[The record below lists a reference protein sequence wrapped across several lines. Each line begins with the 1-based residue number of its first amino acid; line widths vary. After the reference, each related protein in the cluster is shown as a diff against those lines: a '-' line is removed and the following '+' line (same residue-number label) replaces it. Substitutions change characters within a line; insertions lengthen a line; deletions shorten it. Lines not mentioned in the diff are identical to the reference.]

1 MTINQPHGSQQQLP
15 MNDTDQGI
23 NFDTPLFPGNAL
35 QSDKLSRTGFAESA
49 AAALQKV
56 PSSSGLVISIEGA
69 WGSGK
74 TSTLAMVEAI
84 LNQPDP
90 AHQPLIVHFNP
101 WLVGEKDAL
110 LRHFLSRIAGAIN
123 LGDHSRD
130 GKKVAKEIKAYSKAF
145 DLVKLI
151 PGAEPWTSLI
161 KSVFD
166 AAGDATGAVAEYKT
180 PDIEAYK
187 QKVEEALRK
196 FPRPIVVFID
206 DIDRLFPSEVFEM
219 VRIIKA
225 VGELP
230 HVGYVLAWDPA
241 YVSSALE
248 KLGVPYADSYL
259 DKVVQVRMPLPTL
272 SLSARR
278 KLINEAL
285 DALPQDARIPRF
297 KDHDQRLSGLYYSG
311 LRELLDQPRD
321 MARVFNAVRM
331 IEPPLRGEIVFAD
344 ILGFAA
350 LSVKAPSVFELLR
363 RDPRLFVGRL
373 VDDQS
378 PLEKSA
384 DVIKDGTPTRKHAYD
399 ASSSPRSVQ
408 RVVHY
413 LFPSVAEAE
422 DAYALGKASYVNG
435 TIAHPARLA
444 IALQLSVTSGDVSL
458 EAAKRYLQ
466 QPGHRQ
472 KIVGALTTENC
483 YAFVEMLGDIAK
495 SLGGEGI
502 TDLDDLCLAVA
513 GLPEQPLFVERTRAG
528 KESISLDAEDNALR
542 AVFMLIQSLDAGR
555 MEALAKQIAENSM
568 TLSCAAEI
576 VAQSYVPQRERYSQ
590 QLTAPSNSREDTLQ
604 AFAGNVLKAA
614 KEDRLFL
621 MSNPGFILWTLARCV
636 PAACPAVFAA
646 AKAVQP
652 SLDSFALEFLGGTWD
667 SNKGQSYR
675 LPRDE
680 SLHSAYC
687 LIDDF
692 KAHAA
697 SRLEDTSLG
706 YPAKA
711 AWRSVVE
718 GKSLYGVDGSETRR

>member
-1 MTINQPHGSQQQLP
+1 
-15 MNDTDQGI
+15 MNDTDAGI
-23 NFDTPLFPGNAL
+23 NFDIPLQAANAL
-35 QSDKLSRTGFAESA
+35 QGDKLDRTGYAESA
-49 AAALQKV
+49 AAALRKV
-56 PSSSGLVISIEGA
+56 SSSAGLVVSIEGA

-74 TSTLAMVEAI
+74 TSALAMIEAI
-84 LNQPDP
+84 LNQPGA

-123 LGDHSRD
+123 LSDHSRD

-161 KSVFD
+161 KSVFN
-166 AAGDATGAVAEYKT
+166 AVGDATGSIAEYKT

-187 QKVEEALRK
+187 QKVEEALRQ
-196 FPRPIVVFID
+196 FQRPIIVFID
-206 DIDRLFPSEVFEM
+206 DIDRLFPNEVFEM

-230 HVGYVLAWDPA
+230 HVGYVLAWDSA

-248 KLGVPYADSYL
+248 KLGVPYAGSYL
-259 DKVVQVRMPLPTL
+259 DKVVQIRMPLPSL

-278 KLINEAL
+278 KLINDALDELAPEAL
-285 DALPQDARIPRF
+285 VPRF
-297 KDHDQRLSGLYYSG
+297 KAHDQRLSGLYYSG

-344 ILGFAA
+344 ILGLAA
-350 LSVKAPSVFELLR
+350 LSVKAPAVFELLR
-363 RDPRLFVGRL
+363 RNPRLFVGRV
-373 VDDQS
+373 VDDHGL
-378 PLEKSA
+378 LEKSE
-384 DVIKDGTPTRKHAYD
+384 DVIKDGTPERGLAYD
-399 ASSSPRSVQ
+399 ASSSPSSVQ

-422 DAYALGKASYVNG
+422 DSYALGHASYVDG

-444 IALQLSVTSGDVSL
+444 VALQLSVTSGDVSL

-466 QPGHRQ
+466 QPEQRLAV
-472 KIVGALTTENC
+472 IESLTTENC
-483 YAFVEMLGDIAK
+483 YAFLELLGDVAQ

-502 TDLDDLCLAVA
+502 VDLDDLCMSIA
-513 GLPEQPLFVERTRAG
+513 GLPEQALFVDRAKAG
-528 KESISLDAEDNALR
+528 KESIGLNAEDNALR
-542 AVFMLIQSLDAGR
+542 AVVMLLKSVDSDR
-555 MEALAKQIAENSM
+555 MDPLAEKIATDSR

-576 VAQSYVPQRERYSQ
+576 VTQSYVPQRRRYSE
-590 QLTAPSNSREDTLQ
+590 QLTAPTRARDAVLQ
-604 AFAGNVLKAA
+604 AFAANVLKAA
-614 KEDRLFL
+614 QEDRLFQ
-621 MSNPGFILWTLARCV
+621 MNNPGFILWTLARSV
-636 PAACPAVFAA
+636 PTDCPAIYAA
-646 AKAVQP
+646 VKAVQP
-652 SLDSFALEFLGGTWD
+652 SLDNFALEFLRNSWD
-667 SNKGQSYR
+667 STNGQTYS

-680 SLHSAYC
+680 SLHSVYC
-687 LIDDF
+687 PLDDF

-697 SRLEDTSLG
+697 SRLEDESLRN
-706 YPAKA
+706 PAKA

-718 GKSLYGVDGSETRR
+718 GRNLYGVDGSEARR

>member
-1 MTINQPHGSQQQLP
+1 L
-15 MNDTDQGI
+15 MNDTDAGI
-23 NFDTPLFPGNAL
+23 NFDIPLQAANAL
-35 QSDKLSRTGFAESA
+35 QGDKLDRTGYAESA
-49 AAALQKV
+49 AAALRKV
-56 PSSSGLVISIEGA
+56 SSSAGLVVSIEGA

-74 TSTLAMVEAI
+74 TSALAMIEAI
-84 LNQPDP
+84 LNQPGS

-123 LGDHSRD
+123 LSDHSRD

-166 AAGDATGAVAEYKT
+166 AVGDATGSIAEYKT

-187 QKVEEALRK
+187 QKVEEALRQ
-196 FPRPIVVFID
+196 FQRPIIVFID
-206 DIDRLFPSEVFEM
+206 DIDRLFPNEVFEM

-230 HVGYVLAWDPA
+230 HVGYVLAWDSA

-248 KLGVPYADSYL
+248 KLGVPYASSYL
-259 DKVVQVRMPLPTL
+259 DKVVQIRMPLPSL

-278 KLINEAL
+278 KLINDALDELPPEAL
-285 DALPQDARIPRF
+285 VPRF
-297 KDHDQRLSGLYYSG
+297 KEHDQRLSGLYYSG

-344 ILGFAA
+344 ILGLAA
-350 LSVKAPSVFELLR
+350 LSVKAPAVFELLR
-363 RDPRLFVGRL
+363 RNPRLFVGRL
-373 VDDQS
+373 VDDHGL
-378 PLEKSA
+378 LEKSE
-384 DVIKDGTPTRKHAYD
+384 DVIKDRTPERKLAYD
-399 ASSSPRSVQ
+399 ASSSPSGVQ

-422 DAYALGKASYVNG
+422 DSYALGRASYVDG

-444 IALQLSVTSGDVSL
+444 VALQLSVTSGDVSL

-466 QPGHRQ
+466 QPEQRLAVIGS
-472 KIVGALTTENC
+472 LTTENC
-483 YAFVEMLGDIAK
+483 YAFLELLGDVAQ

-502 TDLDDLCLAVA
+502 VDLDDLCMAIA
-513 GLPEQPLFVERTRAG
+513 GLPEQALFVDRTKAG
-528 KESISLDAEDNALR
+528 KESIGLNAEDNALR
-542 AVFMLIQSLDAGR
+542 AVVMLLKSVDPDR
-555 MEALAKQIAENSM
+555 TEALAERIATDSR

-576 VAQSYVPQRERYSQ
+576 VTQSYVPQRQRYSE
-590 QLTAPSNSREDTLQ
+590 QLTAPAGARDGVLQ
-604 AFAGNVLKAA
+604 AFAANVLKAA
-614 KEDRLFL
+614 KEDRLFQ
-621 MSNPGFILWTLARCV
+621 MNNPGFILWTLARSV
-636 PAACPAVFAA
+636 PTDCPAVYAA
-646 AKAVQP
+646 VKAVQP
-652 SLDSFALEFLGGTWD
+652 SLDNFALEFLRNSWD
-667 SNKGQSYR
+667 STNGQTYS

-680 SLHSAYC
+680 SLHSVYC
-687 LIDDF
+687 PIDDF

-697 SRLEDTSLG
+697 SRLEDESLRNPG
-706 YPAKA
+706 KA

-718 GKSLYGVDGSETRR
+718 GKNLYGVDGSEARR

>member
-1 MTINQPHGSQQQLP
+1 MTIYASGLRDESL
-15 MNDTDQGI
+15 MNDTDAGI
-23 NFDTPLFPGNAL
+23 NFDIPLQAANAL
-35 QSDKLSRTGFAESA
+35 QGDKLDRTGYAESA
-49 AAALQKV
+49 AAALRKV
-56 PSSSGLVISIEGA
+56 SSSAGLVVSIEGA

-74 TSTLAMVEAI
+74 TSALAMIEAI
-84 LNQPDP
+84 LNQPGA

-101 WLVGEKDAL
+101 WLVGEKDVL

-123 LGDHSRD
+123 LSDHSRD

-161 KSVFD
+161 KSVFN
-166 AAGDATGAVAEYKT
+166 AVGDATGSIAEYKT

-187 QKVEEALRK
+187 QKVEEALRQ
-196 FPRPIVVFID
+196 FQRPIIVFID
-206 DIDRLFPSEVFEM
+206 DIDRLFPNEVFEM

-230 HVGYVLAWDPA
+230 HVGYVLAWDSA

-248 KLGVPYADSYL
+248 KLGVPYAGSYL
-259 DKVVQVRMPLPTL
+259 DKVVQIRMPLPSL

-278 KLINEAL
+278 KLINDALDELAPEAL
-285 DALPQDARIPRF
+285 VPRF
-297 KDHDQRLSGLYYSG
+297 KAHDQRLSGLYYSG

-344 ILGFAA
+344 ILGLAA
-350 LSVKAPSVFELLR
+350 LSVKAPAVFELLR
-363 RDPRLFVGRL
+363 RNPRLFVGRV
-373 VDDQS
+373 VDDHGL
-378 PLEKSA
+378 LEKSE
-384 DVIKDGTPTRKHAYD
+384 DVIKDGTPERGLAYD
-399 ASSSPRSVQ
+399 ASSSPSSVQ

-422 DAYALGKASYVNG
+422 DSYALGHASYVDG

-444 IALQLSVTSGDVSL
+444 VALQLSVTSGDVSL

-466 QPGHRQ
+466 QPEQRLAV
-472 KIVGALTTENC
+472 IESLTTENC
-483 YAFVEMLGDIAK
+483 YAFLELLGDVAQ

-502 TDLDDLCLAVA
+502 VDLDDLCMSIA
-513 GLPEQPLFVERTRAG
+513 GLPEQALFVDRAKAG
-528 KESISLDAEDNALR
+528 KESIGLNAEDNALR
-542 AVFMLIQSLDAGR
+542 AVVMLLKSVDSDR
-555 MEALAKQIAENSM
+555 MDPLAEKIATDSR

-576 VAQSYVPQRERYSQ
+576 VTQSYVPQRRRYSE
-590 QLTAPSNSREDTLQ
+590 QLTAPTRARDAVLQ
-604 AFAGNVLKAA
+604 AFAANVLKAA
-614 KEDRLFL
+614 QEDRLFQ
-621 MSNPGFILWTLARCV
+621 MNNPGFILWTLARSV
-636 PAACPAVFAA
+636 PTDCPAIYAA
-646 AKAVQP
+646 VKAVQP
-652 SLDSFALEFLGGTWD
+652 SLDNFALEFLRNSWD
-667 SNKGQSYR
+667 STNGQTYS

-680 SLHSAYC
+680 SLHSVYC
-687 LIDDF
+687 PLDDF

-697 SRLEDTSLG
+697 SRLEDESLRN
-706 YPAKA
+706 PAKA

-718 GKSLYGVDGSETRR
+718 GRNLYGVDGSEARR

>member
-1 MTINQPHGSQQQLP
+1 
-15 MNDTDQGI
+15 MNDTDAGI
-23 NFDTPLFPGNAL
+23 NFDIPLQAANAL
-35 QSDKLSRTGFAESA
+35 QGDKLDRTGYAESA
-49 AAALQKV
+49 AAALRKV
-56 PSSSGLVISIEGA
+56 SSSAGLVVSIEGA

-74 TSTLAMVEAI
+74 TSALAMIEAI
-84 LNQPDP
+84 LNQPGA

-101 WLVGEKDAL
+101 WLVGEKDVL

-123 LGDHSRD
+123 LSDHSRD

-161 KSVFD
+161 KSVFN
-166 AAGDATGAVAEYKT
+166 AVGDATGSIAEYKT

-187 QKVEEALRK
+187 QKVEEALRQ
-196 FPRPIVVFID
+196 FQRPIIVFID
-206 DIDRLFPSEVFEM
+206 DIDRLFPNEVFEM

-230 HVGYVLAWDPA
+230 HVGYVLAWDSA

-248 KLGVPYADSYL
+248 KLGVPYAGSYL
-259 DKVVQVRMPLPTL
+259 DKVVQIRMPLPSL

-278 KLINEAL
+278 KLINDALDELAPEAL
-285 DALPQDARIPRF
+285 VPRF
-297 KDHDQRLSGLYYSG
+297 KAHDQRLSGLYYSG

-344 ILGFAA
+344 ILGLAA
-350 LSVKAPSVFELLR
+350 LSVKAPAVFELLR
-363 RDPRLFVGRL
+363 RNPRLFVGRV
-373 VDDQS
+373 VDDHGL
-378 PLEKSA
+378 LEKSE
-384 DVIKDGTPTRKHAYD
+384 DVIKDGTPERGLAYD
-399 ASSSPRSVQ
+399 ASSSPSSVQ

-422 DAYALGKASYVNG
+422 DSYALGHASYVDG

-444 IALQLSVTSGDVSL
+444 VALQLSVTSGDVSL

-466 QPGHRQ
+466 QPEQRLAV
-472 KIVGALTTENC
+472 IESLTTENC
-483 YAFVEMLGDIAK
+483 YAFLELLGDVAQ

-502 TDLDDLCLAVA
+502 VDLDDLCMSIA
-513 GLPEQPLFVERTRAG
+513 GLPEQALFVDRAKAG
-528 KESISLDAEDNALR
+528 KESIGLNAEDNALR
-542 AVFMLIQSLDAGR
+542 AVVMLLKSVDSDR
-555 MEALAKQIAENSM
+555 MDPLAEKIATDSR

-576 VAQSYVPQRERYSQ
+576 VTQSYVPQRRRYSE
-590 QLTAPSNSREDTLQ
+590 QLTAPTRARDAVLQ
-604 AFAGNVLKAA
+604 AFAANVLKAA
-614 KEDRLFL
+614 QEDRLFQ
-621 MSNPGFILWTLARCV
+621 MNNPGFILWTLARSV
-636 PAACPAVFAA
+636 PTDCPAIYAA
-646 AKAVQP
+646 VKAVQP
-652 SLDSFALEFLGGTWD
+652 SLDNFALEFLRNSWD
-667 SNKGQSYR
+667 STNGQTYS

-680 SLHSAYC
+680 SLHSVYC
-687 LIDDF
+687 PLDDF

-697 SRLEDTSLG
+697 SRLEDESLRN
-706 YPAKA
+706 PAKA

-718 GKSLYGVDGSETRR
+718 GRNLYGVDGSEARR

>member
-1 MTINQPHGSQQQLP
+1 MTIYASGLRDESL
-15 MNDTDQGI
+15 MNDTDAGI
-23 NFDTPLFPGNAL
+23 NFDIPLQAANAL
-35 QSDKLSRTGFAESA
+35 QGDKLDRTGYAESA
-49 AAALQKV
+49 AAALRKV
-56 PSSSGLVISIEGA
+56 SSSAGLVVSIEGA

-74 TSTLAMVEAI
+74 TSALAMIEAI
-84 LNQPDP
+84 LNQPGA

-101 WLVGEKDAL
+101 WLVGEKDVL

-123 LGDHSRD
+123 LSDHSRD

-161 KSVFD
+161 KSVFN
-166 AAGDATGAVAEYKT
+166 AVGDATGSIAEYKT

-187 QKVEEALRK
+187 QKVEEALRQ
-196 FPRPIVVFID
+196 FQRPIIVFID
-206 DIDRLFPSEVFEM
+206 DIDRLFPNEVFEM

-230 HVGYVLAWDPA
+230 HVGYVLAWDSA

-248 KLGVPYADSYL
+248 KLGVPYAGSYL
-259 DKVVQVRMPLPTL
+259 DKVVQIRMPLPSL

-278 KLINEAL
+278 KLINDALDELAPEAL
-285 DALPQDARIPRF
+285 VPRF
-297 KDHDQRLSGLYYSG
+297 KAHDQRLSGLYYSG

-344 ILGFAA
+344 ILGLAA
-350 LSVKAPSVFELLR
+350 LSVKAPAVFELLR
-363 RDPRLFVGRL
+363 RHPRLFVGRV
-373 VDDQS
+373 VDDHGL
-378 PLEKSA
+378 LEKSE
-384 DVIKDGTPTRKHAYD
+384 DVIKDGTPERGLAYD
-399 ASSSPRSVQ
+399 ASSSPSSVQ

-422 DAYALGKASYVNG
+422 DSYALGHASYVDG

-444 IALQLSVTSGDVSL
+444 VALQLSVTSGDVSL

-466 QPGHRQ
+466 QPEQRLAV
-472 KIVGALTTENC
+472 IESLTTENC
-483 YAFVEMLGDIAK
+483 YAFLELLGDVAQ

-502 TDLDDLCLAVA
+502 VDLDDLCMSIA
-513 GLPEQPLFVERTRAG
+513 GLPEQALFVDRAKAG
-528 KESISLDAEDNALR
+528 KESIGLNAEDNALR
-542 AVFMLIQSLDAGR
+542 AVVMLLKSVDSDR
-555 MEALAKQIAENSM
+555 MDPLAEKIATDSR

-576 VAQSYVPQRERYSQ
+576 VTQSYVPQRRRYSE
-590 QLTAPSNSREDTLQ
+590 QLTAPTRARDAVLQ
-604 AFAGNVLKAA
+604 AFAANVLKAA
-614 KEDRLFL
+614 QEDRLFQ
-621 MSNPGFILWTLARCV
+621 MNNPGFILWTLARSV
-636 PAACPAVFAA
+636 PTDCPAIYAA
-646 AKAVQP
+646 VKAVQP
-652 SLDSFALEFLGGTWD
+652 SLDNFALEFLRNSWD
-667 SNKGQSYR
+667 STNGQTYS

-680 SLHSAYC
+680 SLHSVYC
-687 LIDDF
+687 PLDDF

-697 SRLEDTSLG
+697 SRLEDESLRN
-706 YPAKA
+706 PAKA

-718 GKSLYGVDGSETRR
+718 GRNLYGVDGSEARR

>member
-1 MTINQPHGSQQQLP
+1 MTIYASGLRDESL
-15 MNDTDQGI
+15 MNDTDAGI
-23 NFDTPLFPGNAL
+23 NFDIPLQAANAL
-35 QSDKLSRTGFAESA
+35 QGDKLDRTGYAESA
-49 AAALQKV
+49 AAALRKV
-56 PSSSGLVISIEGA
+56 SSSAGLVVSIEGA

-74 TSTLAMVEAI
+74 TSALAMIEAI
-84 LNQPDP
+84 LNQPGA

-101 WLVGEKDAL
+101 WLVGEKDVL

-123 LGDHSRD
+123 LSDHSRD

-161 KSVFD
+161 KYVFN
-166 AAGDATGAVAEYKT
+166 AVGDATGSIAEYKT

-187 QKVEEALRK
+187 QKVEEALRQ
-196 FPRPIVVFID
+196 FQRPIIVFID
-206 DIDRLFPSEVFEM
+206 DIDRLFPNEVFEM

-230 HVGYVLAWDPA
+230 HVGYVLAWDSA

-248 KLGVPYADSYL
+248 KLGVPYAGSYL
-259 DKVVQVRMPLPTL
+259 DKVVQIRMPLPSL

-278 KLINEAL
+278 KLINDALDELAPEAL
-285 DALPQDARIPRF
+285 VPRF
-297 KDHDQRLSGLYYSG
+297 KAHDQRLSGLYYSG

-344 ILGFAA
+344 ILGLAA
-350 LSVKAPSVFELLR
+350 LSVKAPAVFELLR
-363 RDPRLFVGRL
+363 RNPRLFVGRV
-373 VDDQS
+373 VDDHGL
-378 PLEKSA
+378 LEKSE
-384 DVIKDGTPTRKHAYD
+384 DVIKDGTPERGLAYD
-399 ASSSPRSVQ
+399 ASSSPSSVQ

-422 DAYALGKASYVNG
+422 DSYALGHASYVDG

-444 IALQLSVTSGDVSL
+444 VALQLSVTSGDVSL

-466 QPGHRQ
+466 QPEQRLAV
-472 KIVGALTTENC
+472 IESLTTENC
-483 YAFVEMLGDIAK
+483 YAFLELLGDVAQ

-502 TDLDDLCLAVA
+502 VDLDDLCMSIA
-513 GLPEQPLFVERTRAG
+513 GLPEQALFVDRAKAG
-528 KESISLDAEDNALR
+528 KESIGLNAEDNALR
-542 AVFMLIQSLDAGR
+542 AVVMLLKSVDSDR
-555 MEALAKQIAENSM
+555 MDPLAEKIATDSR

-576 VAQSYVPQRERYSQ
+576 VTQSYVPQRRRYSE
-590 QLTAPSNSREDTLQ
+590 QLTAPTRARDAVLQ
-604 AFAGNVLKAA
+604 AFAANVLKAA
-614 KEDRLFL
+614 QEDRLFQ
-621 MSNPGFILWTLARCV
+621 MNNPGFILWTLARSV
-636 PAACPAVFAA
+636 PTDCPAIYAA
-646 AKAVQP
+646 VKAVQP
-652 SLDSFALEFLGGTWD
+652 SLDNFALEFLRNSWD
-667 SNKGQSYR
+667 STNGQTYS

-680 SLHSAYC
+680 SLHSVYC
-687 LIDDF
+687 PLDDF

-697 SRLEDTSLG
+697 SRLEDESLRN
-706 YPAKA
+706 PAKA

-718 GKSLYGVDGSETRR
+718 GRNLYGVDGSEARR

>member
-1 MTINQPHGSQQQLP
+1 MTIYASGLRDESL
-15 MNDTDQGI
+15 MNDTDAGI
-23 NFDTPLFPGNAL
+23 NFDIPLQAANAL
-35 QSDKLSRTGFAESA
+35 QGDKLDRTGYAESA
-49 AAALQKV
+49 AAALRKV
-56 PSSSGLVISIEGA
+56 SSSAGLVVSIEGA

-74 TSTLAMVEAI
+74 TSALAMIEAI
-84 LNQPDP
+84 LNQPGA

-101 WLVGEKDAL
+101 WLVGEKDVL

-123 LGDHSRD
+123 LSDHSRD

-161 KSVFD
+161 KSVFN
-166 AAGDATGAVAEYKT
+166 AVGDATGSIAEYKT

-187 QKVEEALRK
+187 QKVEEALRQ
-196 FPRPIVVFID
+196 FQRPIIVFID
-206 DIDRLFPSEVFEM
+206 DIDRLFPNEVFVM

-230 HVGYVLAWDPA
+230 HVGYVLAWDSA

-248 KLGVPYADSYL
+248 KLGVPYAGSYL
-259 DKVVQVRMPLPTL
+259 DKVVQIRMPLPSL

-278 KLINEAL
+278 KLINDALDELAPEAL
-285 DALPQDARIPRF
+285 VPRF
-297 KDHDQRLSGLYYSG
+297 KAHDQRLSGLYYSG

-344 ILGFAA
+344 ILGLAA
-350 LSVKAPSVFELLR
+350 LSVKAPAVFELLR
-363 RDPRLFVGRL
+363 RNPRLFVGRV
-373 VDDQS
+373 VDDHGL
-378 PLEKSA
+378 LEKSE
-384 DVIKDGTPTRKHAYD
+384 DVIKDGTPERGLAYD
-399 ASSSPRSVQ
+399 ASSSPSSVQ

-422 DAYALGKASYVNG
+422 DSYALGHASYVDG

-444 IALQLSVTSGDVSL
+444 VALQLSVTSGDVSL

-466 QPGHRQ
+466 QPEQRLAV
-472 KIVGALTTENC
+472 IESLTTENC
-483 YAFVEMLGDIAK
+483 YAFLELLGDVAQ

-502 TDLDDLCLAVA
+502 VDLDDLCMSIA
-513 GLPEQPLFVERTRAG
+513 GLPEQALFVDRAKAG
-528 KESISLDAEDNALR
+528 KESIGLNAEDNALR
-542 AVFMLIQSLDAGR
+542 AVVMLLKSVDSDR
-555 MEALAKQIAENSM
+555 MDPLAEKIATDSR

-576 VAQSYVPQRERYSQ
+576 VTQSYVPQRRRYSE
-590 QLTAPSNSREDTLQ
+590 QLTAPTRARDAVLQ
-604 AFAGNVLKAA
+604 AFAANVLKAA
-614 KEDRLFL
+614 QEDRLFQ
-621 MSNPGFILWTLARCV
+621 MNNPGFILWTLARSV
-636 PAACPAVFAA
+636 PTDCPAIYAA
-646 AKAVQP
+646 VKAVQP
-652 SLDSFALEFLGGTWD
+652 SLDNFALEFLRNSWD
-667 SNKGQSYR
+667 STNGQTYS

-680 SLHSAYC
+680 SLHSVYC
-687 LIDDF
+687 PLDDF

-697 SRLEDTSLG
+697 SRLEDESLRN
-706 YPAKA
+706 PAKA

-718 GKSLYGVDGSETRR
+718 GRNLYGVDGSEARR

>member
-1 MTINQPHGSQQQLP
+1 MTIYASGLRDESL
-15 MNDTDQGI
+15 MNDTDAGI
-23 NFDTPLFPGNAL
+23 NFDIPLQAANAL
-35 QSDKLSRTGFAESA
+35 QGDKLDRTGYAESA
-49 AAALQKV
+49 AAALRKV
-56 PSSSGLVISIEGA
+56 SSSAGLVVSIEGA

-74 TSTLAMVEAI
+74 TSALAMIEAI
-84 LNQPDP
+84 LNQPGA

-101 WLVGEKDAL
+101 WLVGEKDVL

-123 LGDHSRD
+123 LSDHSRD

-161 KSVFD
+161 KSVFN
-166 AAGDATGAVAEYKT
+166 AVGDATGSIAEYKT

-187 QKVEEALRK
+187 QKVEEALRQ
-196 FPRPIVVFID
+196 FQRPIIVFID
-206 DIDRLFPSEVFEM
+206 DIDRLFPNKVFEM

-230 HVGYVLAWDPA
+230 HVGYVLAWDSA

-248 KLGVPYADSYL
+248 KLGVPYAGSYL
-259 DKVVQVRMPLPTL
+259 DKVVQIRMPLPSL

-278 KLINEAL
+278 KLINDALDELAPEAL
-285 DALPQDARIPRF
+285 VPRF
-297 KDHDQRLSGLYYSG
+297 KAHDQRLSGLYYSG

-344 ILGFAA
+344 ILGLAA
-350 LSVKAPSVFELLR
+350 LSVKAPAVFELLR
-363 RDPRLFVGRL
+363 RNPRLFVGRV
-373 VDDQS
+373 VDDHGL
-378 PLEKSA
+378 LEKSE
-384 DVIKDGTPTRKHAYD
+384 DVIKDGTPERGLAYD
-399 ASSSPRSVQ
+399 ASSSPSSVQ

-422 DAYALGKASYVNG
+422 DSYALGHASYVDG

-444 IALQLSVTSGDVSL
+444 VALQLSVTSGDVSL

-466 QPGHRQ
+466 QPEQRLAV
-472 KIVGALTTENC
+472 IESLTTENC
-483 YAFVEMLGDIAK
+483 YAFLELLGDVAQ

-502 TDLDDLCLAVA
+502 VDLDDLCMSIA
-513 GLPEQPLFVERTRAG
+513 GLPEQALFVDRAKAG
-528 KESISLDAEDNALR
+528 KESIGLNAEDNALR
-542 AVFMLIQSLDAGR
+542 AVVMLLKSVDSDR
-555 MEALAKQIAENSM
+555 MDPLAEKIATDSR

-576 VAQSYVPQRERYSQ
+576 VTQSYVPQRRRYSE
-590 QLTAPSNSREDTLQ
+590 QLTAPTRARDAVLQ
-604 AFAGNVLKAA
+604 AFAANVLKAA
-614 KEDRLFL
+614 QEDRLFQ
-621 MSNPGFILWTLARCV
+621 MNNPGFILWTLARSV
-636 PAACPAVFAA
+636 PTDCPAIYAA
-646 AKAVQP
+646 VKAVQP
-652 SLDSFALEFLGGTWD
+652 SLDNFALEFLRNSWD
-667 SNKGQSYR
+667 STNGQTYS

-680 SLHSAYC
+680 SLHSVYC
-687 LIDDF
+687 PLDDF

-697 SRLEDTSLG
+697 SRLEDESLRN
-706 YPAKA
+706 PAKA

-718 GKSLYGVDGSETRR
+718 GRNLYGVDGSEARR

>member
-1 MTINQPHGSQQQLP
+1 MTIYASRLRDESL
-15 MNDTDQGI
+15 MNDTDAGI
-23 NFDTPLFPGNAL
+23 NFDIPLQAANAL
-35 QSDKLSRTGFAESA
+35 QGDKLDRTGYAESA
-49 AAALQKV
+49 AAALRKV
-56 PSSSGLVISIEGA
+56 SSSAGLVVSIEGA

-74 TSTLAMVEAI
+74 TSALAMIEAI
-84 LNQPDP
+84 LNQPGA

-101 WLVGEKDAL
+101 WLVGEKDVL

-123 LGDHSRD
+123 LSDHSRD

-161 KSVFD
+161 KSVFN
-166 AAGDATGAVAEYKT
+166 AVGDATGSIAEYKT

-187 QKVEEALRK
+187 QKVEEALRQ
-196 FPRPIVVFID
+196 FQRPIIVFID
-206 DIDRLFPSEVFEM
+206 DIDRLFPNEVFEM

-230 HVGYVLAWDPA
+230 HVGYVLAWDSA

-248 KLGVPYADSYL
+248 KLGVPYAGSYL
-259 DKVVQVRMPLPTL
+259 DKVVQIRMPLPSL

-278 KLINEAL
+278 KLINDALDELAPEAL
-285 DALPQDARIPRF
+285 VPRF
-297 KDHDQRLSGLYYSG
+297 KAHDQRLSGLYYSG

-344 ILGFAA
+344 ILGLAA
-350 LSVKAPSVFELLR
+350 LSVKAPAVFELLR
-363 RDPRLFVGRL
+363 RNPRLFVGRV
-373 VDDQS
+373 VDDHGL
-378 PLEKSA
+378 LEKSE
-384 DVIKDGTPTRKHAYD
+384 DVIKDGTPERGLAYD
-399 ASSSPRSVQ
+399 ASSSPSSVQ

-422 DAYALGKASYVNG
+422 DSYALGHASYVDG

-444 IALQLSVTSGDVSL
+444 VALQLSVTSGDVSL

-466 QPGHRQ
+466 QPEQRLAV
-472 KIVGALTTENC
+472 IESLTTENC
-483 YAFVEMLGDIAK
+483 YAFLELLGDVAQ

-502 TDLDDLCLAVA
+502 VDLDDLCMSIA
-513 GLPEQPLFVERTRAG
+513 GLPEQALFVDRAKAG
-528 KESISLDAEDNALR
+528 KESIGLNAEDNALR
-542 AVFMLIQSLDAGR
+542 AVVMLLKSVDSDR
-555 MEALAKQIAENSM
+555 MDPLAEKIATDSR

-576 VAQSYVPQRERYSQ
+576 VTQSYVPQRRRYSE
-590 QLTAPSNSREDTLQ
+590 QLTAPTRARDAVLQ
-604 AFAGNVLKAA
+604 AFAANVLKAA
-614 KEDRLFL
+614 QEDRLFQ
-621 MSNPGFILWTLARCV
+621 MNNPGFILWTLARSV
-636 PAACPAVFAA
+636 PTDCPAIYAA
-646 AKAVQP
+646 VKAVQP
-652 SLDSFALEFLGGTWD
+652 SLDNFALEFLRNSWD
-667 SNKGQSYR
+667 STNGQTYS

-680 SLHSAYC
+680 SLHSVYC
-687 LIDDF
+687 PVDDF

-697 SRLEDTSLG
+697 SRLEDASLRN
-706 YPAKA
+706 PAKA

-718 GKSLYGVDGSETRR
+718 GKNLYGVDGSEARR

>member
-1 MTINQPHGSQQQLP
+1 MTIYASGLRDESL
-15 MNDTDQGI
+15 MNDTDAGI
-23 NFDTPLFPGNAL
+23 NFDIPLQAANAL
-35 QSDKLSRTGFAESA
+35 QGDKLDRTGYAESA
-49 AAALQKV
+49 AAALRKV
-56 PSSSGLVISIEGA
+56 SSSAGLVVSIEGA

-74 TSTLAMVEAI
+74 TSALAMIEAI
-84 LNQPDP
+84 LNQPGA

-101 WLVGEKDAL
+101 WLVGEKDVL

-123 LGDHSRD
+123 LSDHSRD

-161 KSVFD
+161 KSVFN
-166 AAGDATGAVAEYKT
+166 AVGDATGSIAEYKT

-187 QKVEEALRK
+187 QKVEEALRQ
-196 FPRPIVVFID
+196 FQRPIIVFID
-206 DIDRLFPSEVFEM
+206 DIDRLFPNEVFEM

-230 HVGYVLAWDPA
+230 HVGYVLAWDSA

-248 KLGVPYADSYL
+248 KLGVPYAGSYL
-259 DKVVQVRMPLPTL
+259 DKVVQIRMPLPSL

-278 KLINEAL
+278 KLINDALDELAPEAL
-285 DALPQDARIPRF
+285 VPRF
-297 KDHDQRLSGLYYSG
+297 KAHDQRLSGLYYSG

-344 ILGFAA
+344 ILGLAA
-350 LSVKAPSVFELLR
+350 LSVKAPAVFELLR
-363 RDPRLFVGRL
+363 RNPRLFVGRV
-373 VDDQS
+373 VDDHGL
-378 PLEKSA
+378 LEKSE
-384 DVIKDGTPTRKHAYD
+384 DVIKDGTPERGLAYD
-399 ASSSPRSVQ
+399 ASSSPSSVQ

-422 DAYALGKASYVNG
+422 DSYALGHASYVDG

-444 IALQLSVTSGDVSL
+444 VALQLSVTSGDVSL

-466 QPGHRQ
+466 QPEQRLAV
-472 KIVGALTTENC
+472 IESLTTENC
-483 YAFVEMLGDIAK
+483 YAFLELLGDVAQ

-502 TDLDDLCLAVA
+502 VDLDDLCMSIA
-513 GLPEQPLFVERTRAG
+513 GLPEQALFVDRAKAG
-528 KESISLDAEDNALR
+528 KESIGLNAEDNALR
-542 AVFMLIQSLDAGR
+542 AVVMLLKSVDSDR
-555 MEALAKQIAENSM
+555 MDPLAEKIATDSR

-576 VAQSYVPQRERYSQ
+576 VTQSYVPQRRRYSE
-590 QLTAPSNSREDTLQ
+590 QLTAPTRARDAVLQ
-604 AFAGNVLKAA
+604 AFAANVLQAA
-614 KEDRLFL
+614 QEARLFQ
-621 MSNPGFILWTLARCV
+621 MNNPGFILWTLARSV
-636 PAACPAVFAA
+636 PTDCPAIYAA
-646 AKAVQP
+646 VKAVQP
-652 SLDSFALEFLGGTWD
+652 SLDNFALEFLRNSWD
-667 SNKGQSYR
+667 STNGQTYS

-680 SLHSAYC
+680 SLHSVYC
-687 LIDDF
+687 PLDDF

-697 SRLEDTSLG
+697 SRLEDESLRN
-706 YPAKA
+706 PAKA

-718 GKSLYGVDGSETRR
+718 GRNLYGVDGSEARR

>member
-1 MTINQPHGSQQQLP
+1 MSIYASGLRDESL
-15 MNDTDQGI
+15 MNDTDAGI
-23 NFDTPLFPGNAL
+23 NFDIPLQAANAL
-35 QSDKLSRTGFAESA
+35 QGDKLDRTGYAESA
-49 AAALQKV
+49 AAALRKV
-56 PSSSGLVISIEGA
+56 SSSAGLVVSIEGA

-74 TSTLAMVEAI
+74 TSALAMIEAI
-84 LNQPDP
+84 LNQPGA

-101 WLVGEKDAL
+101 WLVGEKDVL

-123 LGDHSRD
+123 LSDHSRD

-161 KSVFD
+161 KSVFN
-166 AAGDATGAVAEYKT
+166 AVGDATGSIAEYKT

-187 QKVEEALRK
+187 QKVEEALRQ
-196 FPRPIVVFID
+196 FQRPIIVFID
-206 DIDRLFPSEVFEM
+206 DIDRLFPNEVFEM

-230 HVGYVLAWDPA
+230 HVGYVLAWDSA

-248 KLGVPYADSYL
+248 KLGVPYAGSYL
-259 DKVVQVRMPLPTL
+259 DKVVQIRMPLPSL

-278 KLINEAL
+278 KLINDALDELAPEAL
-285 DALPQDARIPRF
+285 VPRF
-297 KDHDQRLSGLYYSG
+297 KAHDQRLSGLYYSG

-344 ILGFAA
+344 ILGLAA
-350 LSVKAPSVFELLR
+350 LSVKAPAVFELLR
-363 RDPRLFVGRL
+363 RNPRLFVGRV
-373 VDDQS
+373 VDDHGL
-378 PLEKSA
+378 LEKSE
-384 DVIKDGTPTRKHAYD
+384 DVIKDGTPERGLAYD
-399 ASSSPRSVQ
+399 ASSSPSSVQ

-422 DAYALGKASYVNG
+422 DSYALGHASYVDG

-444 IALQLSVTSGDVSL
+444 VALQLSVTSGDVSL

-466 QPGHRQ
+466 QPEQRLAV
-472 KIVGALTTENC
+472 IESLTTENC
-483 YAFVEMLGDIAK
+483 YAFLELLGDVAQ

-502 TDLDDLCLAVA
+502 VDLDDLCMSIA
-513 GLPEQPLFVERTRAG
+513 GLPEQALFVDRAKAG
-528 KESISLDAEDNALR
+528 KESIGLNAEDNALR
-542 AVFMLIQSLDAGR
+542 AVVMLLKSVDSDR
-555 MEALAKQIAENSM
+555 MDPLAEKIATDSR

-576 VAQSYVPQRERYSQ
+576 VTQSYVPQRRRYSE
-590 QLTAPSNSREDTLQ
+590 QLTAPTRARDAVLQ
-604 AFAGNVLKAA
+604 AFAANVLKAA
-614 KEDRLFL
+614 QEDRLFQ
-621 MSNPGFILWTLARCV
+621 MNNPGFILWTLARSV
-636 PAACPAVFAA
+636 PTDCPAIYAA
-646 AKAVQP
+646 VKAVQP
-652 SLDSFALEFLGGTWD
+652 SLDNFALEFLRNSWD
-667 SNKGQSYR
+667 STNGQTYS

-680 SLHSAYC
+680 SLHSVYC
-687 LIDDF
+687 PLDDF

-697 SRLEDTSLG
+697 SRLEDESLRN
-706 YPAKA
+706 PAKA

-718 GKSLYGVDGSETRR
+718 GRNLYGVDGSEARR

>member
-1 MTINQPHGSQQQLP
+1 MTIYASGLRDESL
-15 MNDTDQGI
+15 MNDTDAGI
-23 NFDTPLFPGNAL
+23 NFDIPLQAANAL
-35 QSDKLSRTGFAESA
+35 QGDKLDRTGYAESA
-49 AAALQKV
+49 AAALRKV
-56 PSSSGLVISIEGA
+56 SSSAGLVVSIEGA

-74 TSTLAMVEAI
+74 TSALAMIDAI
-84 LNQPDP
+84 LNQPGA

-101 WLVGEKDAL
+101 WLVGEKDVL

-123 LGDHSRD
+123 LSDHSRD

-161 KSVFD
+161 KSVFN
-166 AAGDATGAVAEYKT
+166 AVGDATGSIAEYKT

-187 QKVEEALRK
+187 QKVEEALRQ
-196 FPRPIVVFID
+196 FQRPIIVFID
-206 DIDRLFPSEVFEM
+206 DIDRLFPNEVFEM

-230 HVGYVLAWDPA
+230 HVGYVLAWDSA

-248 KLGVPYADSYL
+248 KLGVPYAGSYL
-259 DKVVQVRMPLPTL
+259 DKVVQIRMPLPSL

-278 KLINEAL
+278 KLINDALDELAPEAL
-285 DALPQDARIPRF
+285 VPRF
-297 KDHDQRLSGLYYSG
+297 KAHDQRLSGLYYSG

-344 ILGFAA
+344 ILGLAA
-350 LSVKAPSVFELLR
+350 LSVKAPAVFELLR
-363 RDPRLFVGRL
+363 RNPRLFVGRV
-373 VDDQS
+373 VDDHGL
-378 PLEKSA
+378 LEKSE
-384 DVIKDGTPTRKHAYD
+384 DVIKDGTPERGLAYD
-399 ASSSPRSVQ
+399 ASSSPSSVQ

-422 DAYALGKASYVNG
+422 DSYALGHASYVDG

-444 IALQLSVTSGDVSL
+444 VALQLSVTSGDVSL

-466 QPGHRQ
+466 QPEQRLAV
-472 KIVGALTTENC
+472 IESLTTENC
-483 YAFVEMLGDIAK
+483 YAFLELLGDVAQ

-502 TDLDDLCLAVA
+502 VDLDDLCMSIA
-513 GLPEQPLFVERTRAG
+513 GLPEQALFVDRAKAG
-528 KESISLDAEDNALR
+528 KESIGLNAEDNALR
-542 AVFMLIQSLDAGR
+542 AVVMLLKSVDSDR
-555 MEALAKQIAENSM
+555 MDPLAEKIATDSR

-576 VAQSYVPQRERYSQ
+576 VTQSYVPQRRRYSE
-590 QLTAPSNSREDTLQ
+590 QLTAPTRARDAVLQ
-604 AFAGNVLKAA
+604 AFAANVLKAA
-614 KEDRLFL
+614 QEDRLFQ
-621 MSNPGFILWTLARCV
+621 MNNPGFILWTLARSV
-636 PAACPAVFAA
+636 PTDCPAIYAA
-646 AKAVQP
+646 VKAVQP
-652 SLDSFALEFLGGTWD
+652 SLDNFALEFLRNSWD
-667 SNKGQSYR
+667 STNGQTYS

-680 SLHSAYC
+680 SLHSVYC
-687 LIDDF
+687 PLDDF

-697 SRLEDTSLG
+697 SRLEDESLRN
-706 YPAKA
+706 PAKA

-718 GKSLYGVDGSETRR
+718 GRNLYGVDGSEARR

>member
-1 MTINQPHGSQQQLP
+1 MTIYASGLRDESL
-15 MNDTDQGI
+15 MNDTDAGI
-23 NFDTPLFPGNAL
+23 NFDIPLQAANAL
-35 QSDKLSRTGFAESA
+35 QGDKLDRTGYAESA
-49 AAALQKV
+49 AAALRKV
-56 PSSSGLVISIEGA
+56 SSSAGLVVSIEGA

-74 TSTLAMVEAI
+74 TSALAMIEAI
-84 LNQPDP
+84 LNQPGA

-101 WLVGEKDAL
+101 WLVGEKDVL

-123 LGDHSRD
+123 LSDHSRD

-161 KSVFD
+161 KSVFN
-166 AAGDATGAVAEYKT
+166 AVGDATGSIAEYKT

-187 QKVEEALRK
+187 QKVEEALRQ
-196 FPRPIVVFID
+196 FQRPIIVFID
-206 DIDRLFPSEVFEM
+206 DIDRLFPNEVFEM

-230 HVGYVLAWDPA
+230 HVGYVLAWDSA

-248 KLGVPYADSYL
+248 KLGVPYAGSYL
-259 DKVVQVRMPLPTL
+259 DKVVQIRMPLPSL

-278 KLINEAL
+278 KLINDALDELAPEAL
-285 DALPQDARIPRF
+285 VPRF
-297 KDHDQRLSGLYYSG
+297 KAHDQRLSGLYYSG

-344 ILGFAA
+344 ILGLAA
-350 LSVKAPSVFELLR
+350 LSVKAPAVFELLR
-363 RDPRLFVGRL
+363 RNPRLFVGRV
-373 VDDQS
+373 VDDHGL
-378 PLEKSA
+378 LEKSE
-384 DVIKDGTPTRKHAYD
+384 DVIKDGTPERGLAYD
-399 ASSSPRSVQ
+399 ASSSPSSVQ

-422 DAYALGKASYVNG
+422 DSYALGHASYIDG

-444 IALQLSVTSGDVSL
+444 VALQLSVTSGDVSL

-466 QPGHRQ
+466 QPEQRLAV
-472 KIVGALTTENC
+472 IESLTTENC
-483 YAFVEMLGDIAK
+483 YAFLELLGDVAQ

-502 TDLDDLCLAVA
+502 VDLDDLCMSIA
-513 GLPEQPLFVERTRAG
+513 GLPEQALFVDRAKAG
-528 KESISLDAEDNALR
+528 KESIGLNAEDNALR
-542 AVFMLIQSLDAGR
+542 AVVMLLKSVDSDR
-555 MEALAKQIAENSM
+555 MDPLAEKIATDSR

-576 VAQSYVPQRERYSQ
+576 VTQSYVPQRRRYSE
-590 QLTAPSNSREDTLQ
+590 QLTAPTRARDAVLQ
-604 AFAGNVLKAA
+604 AFAANVLKAA
-614 KEDRLFL
+614 QEDRLFQ
-621 MSNPGFILWTLARCV
+621 MNNPGFILWTLARSV
-636 PAACPAVFAA
+636 PTDCPAIYAA
-646 AKAVQP
+646 VKAVQP
-652 SLDSFALEFLGGTWD
+652 SLDNFALEFLRNSWD
-667 SNKGQSYR
+667 STNGQTYS

-680 SLHSAYC
+680 SLHSVYC
-687 LIDDF
+687 PLDDF

-697 SRLEDTSLG
+697 SRLEDESLRN
-706 YPAKA
+706 PAKA

-718 GKSLYGVDGSETRR
+718 GRNLYGVDGSEARR

>member
-1 MTINQPHGSQQQLP
+1 MTIYASGLRDESL
-15 MNDTDQGI
+15 MNDTDAGI
-23 NFDTPLFPGNAL
+23 NFDIPLQAANAL
-35 QSDKLSRTGFAESA
+35 QGDKLDRTGYAESA
-49 AAALQKV
+49 AAALRKV
-56 PSSSGLVISIEGA
+56 SSSAGLVVSIEGA

-74 TSTLAMVEAI
+74 TSALAMIEAI
-84 LNQPDP
+84 LNQPGA

-123 LGDHSRD
+123 LSDHSRD

-161 KSVFD
+161 KSVFN
-166 AAGDATGAVAEYKT
+166 AVGDATGSIAEYKT

-187 QKVEEALRK
+187 QKVEEALRQ
-196 FPRPIVVFID
+196 FQRPIIVFID
-206 DIDRLFPSEVFEM
+206 DIDRLFPNEVFEM

-230 HVGYVLAWDPA
+230 HVGYVLAWDSA

-248 KLGVPYADSYL
+248 KLGVPYAGSYL
-259 DKVVQVRMPLPTL
+259 DKVVQIRMPLPSL

-278 KLINEAL
+278 KLINDALDELAPEAL
-285 DALPQDARIPRF
+285 VPRF
-297 KDHDQRLSGLYYSG
+297 KAHDQRLSGLYYSG

-344 ILGFAA
+344 ILGLAA
-350 LSVKAPSVFELLR
+350 LSVKAPAVFELLR
-363 RDPRLFVGRL
+363 RNPRLFVGRV
-373 VDDQS
+373 VDDHGL
-378 PLEKSA
+378 LEKSE
-384 DVIKDGTPTRKHAYD
+384 DVIKDGTPERGLAYD
-399 ASSSPRSVQ
+399 ASSSPSSVQ

-422 DAYALGKASYVNG
+422 DSYALGHASYVDG

-444 IALQLSVTSGDVSL
+444 VALQLSVTSGDVSL

-466 QPGHRQ
+466 QPEQRLAV
-472 KIVGALTTENC
+472 IESLTTENC
-483 YAFVEMLGDIAK
+483 YAFLELLGDVAQ

-502 TDLDDLCLAVA
+502 VDLDDLCMSIA
-513 GLPEQPLFVERTRAG
+513 GLPEQALFVDRAKAG
-528 KESISLDAEDNALR
+528 KESIGLNAEDNALR
-542 AVFMLIQSLDAGR
+542 AVVMLLKSVDSDR
-555 MEALAKQIAENSM
+555 MDPLAEKIATDSR

-576 VAQSYVPQRERYSQ
+576 VTQSYVPQRRRYSE
-590 QLTAPSNSREDTLQ
+590 QLTAPTRARDAVLQ
-604 AFAGNVLKAA
+604 AFAANVLKAA
-614 KEDRLFL
+614 QEDRLFQ
-621 MSNPGFILWTLARCV
+621 MNNPGFILWTLARSV
-636 PAACPAVFAA
+636 PTDCPAIYAA
-646 AKAVQP
+646 VKAVQP
-652 SLDSFALEFLGGTWD
+652 SLDNFALEFLRNSWD
-667 SNKGQSYR
+667 STNGQTYS

-680 SLHSAYC
+680 SLHSVYC
-687 LIDDF
+687 PLDDL

-697 SRLEDTSLG
+697 SRLEDESLRN
-706 YPAKA
+706 PAKA

-718 GKSLYGVDGSETRR
+718 GRNLYGVDGSEARR

>member
-1 MTINQPHGSQQQLP
+1 MTIYASGLRDESL
-15 MNDTDQGI
+15 MNDTDAGI
-23 NFDTPLFPGNAL
+23 NFDIPLQAANAL
-35 QSDKLSRTGFAESA
+35 QGDKLDRTGYAESA
-49 AAALQKV
+49 AAALRKV
-56 PSSSGLVISIEGA
+56 SSSAGLVVSIEGA

-74 TSTLAMVEAI
+74 TSALAMIEAI
-84 LNQPDP
+84 LNQPGA

-123 LGDHSRD
+123 LSDHSRD

-161 KSVFD
+161 KSVFN
-166 AAGDATGAVAEYKT
+166 AVGDATGSIAEYKT

-187 QKVEEALRK
+187 QKVEEALRQ
-196 FPRPIVVFID
+196 FQRPIIVFID
-206 DIDRLFPSEVFEM
+206 DIDRLFPNEVFEM

-230 HVGYVLAWDPA
+230 HVGYVLAWDSA

-248 KLGVPYADSYL
+248 KLGVPYAGSYL
-259 DKVVQVRMPLPTL
+259 DKVVQIRMPLPSL

-278 KLINEAL
+278 KLINDALDELAPEAL
-285 DALPQDARIPRF
+285 VPRF
-297 KDHDQRLSGLYYSG
+297 KAHDQRLSGLYYSG

-344 ILGFAA
+344 ILGLAA
-350 LSVKAPSVFELLR
+350 LSVKAPAVFELLR
-363 RDPRLFVGRL
+363 RNPRLFVGRV
-373 VDDQS
+373 VDDHGL
-378 PLEKSA
+378 LEKSEY
-384 DVIKDGTPTRKHAYD
+384 VIKDGIPERGLAYD
-399 ASSSPRSVQ
+399 ASSSPSSVQ

-422 DAYALGKASYVNG
+422 DSYALGHASYVDG

-444 IALQLSVTSGDVSL
+444 VALQLSVTSGDVSL

-466 QPGHRQ
+466 QPEQRLAV
-472 KIVGALTTENC
+472 IESLTTENC
-483 YAFVEMLGDIAK
+483 YAFLELLGDVAQ

-502 TDLDDLCLAVA
+502 VDLDDLCMSIA
-513 GLPEQPLFVERTRAG
+513 GLPEQALFVDRAKAG
-528 KESISLDAEDNALR
+528 KESIGLNAEDNALR
-542 AVFMLIQSLDAGR
+542 AVVMLLKSVDSDR
-555 MEALAKQIAENSM
+555 MDPLAEKIATDSR

-576 VAQSYVPQRERYSQ
+576 VTQSYVPQRRRYSE
-590 QLTAPSNSREDTLQ
+590 QLTAPTRARDAVLQ
-604 AFAGNVLKAA
+604 AFAANVLKAA
-614 KEDRLFL
+614 QEDRLFQ
-621 MSNPGFILWTLARCV
+621 MNNPGFILWTLARSV
-636 PAACPAVFAA
+636 PTDCPAIYAA
-646 AKAVQP
+646 VKAVQP
-652 SLDSFALEFLGGTWD
+652 SLDNFALEFLRNSWD
-667 SNKGQSYR
+667 STNGQTYS

-680 SLHSAYC
+680 SLHSVYC
-687 LIDDF
+687 PLDDL

-697 SRLEDTSLG
+697 SRLEDESLRN
-706 YPAKA
+706 PAKA

-718 GKSLYGVDGSETRR
+718 GRNLYGVDGSEARR

>member
-1 MTINQPHGSQQQLP
+1 MTIYASGLRDESL
-15 MNDTDQGI
+15 MNDTDAGI
-23 NFDTPLFPGNAL
+23 NFDIPLQAANAL
-35 QSDKLSRTGFAESA
+35 QGDKLDRTGYAESA
-49 AAALQKV
+49 AAALRKV
-56 PSSSGLVISIEGA
+56 SSSAGLVVSIEGA

-74 TSTLAMVEAI
+74 TSALAMIEAI
-84 LNQPDP
+84 LNQPGA

-101 WLVGEKDAL
+101 WLVGEKDVL

-123 LGDHSRD
+123 LSDHSRD

-161 KSVFD
+161 KSVFN
-166 AAGDATGAVAEYKT
+166 AVGDATGSIAEYKT

-187 QKVEEALRK
+187 QKVEEALRQ
-196 FPRPIVVFID
+196 FQRPIIVFID
-206 DIDRLFPSEVFEM
+206 DIDRLFPNEVFEM

-230 HVGYVLAWDPA
+230 HVGYVLAWDSA

-248 KLGVPYADSYL
+248 KLGVPYASSYL
-259 DKVVQVRMPLPTL
+259 DKVVQIRMPLPSL

-278 KLINEAL
+278 KLINDALDELAPEAL
-285 DALPQDARIPRF
+285 VPRF
-297 KDHDQRLSGLYYSG
+297 KAHDQRLSGLYYSG

-344 ILGFAA
+344 ILGLAA
-350 LSVKAPSVFELLR
+350 LSVKAPAVFELLR
-363 RDPRLFVGRL
+363 RNPRLFVGRV
-373 VDDQS
+373 VDDHGL
-378 PLEKSA
+378 LEKSE
-384 DVIKDGTPTRKHAYD
+384 DVIKDGTPERGLAYD
-399 ASSSPRSVQ
+399 ASSSPSSVQ

-422 DAYALGKASYVNG
+422 DSYALGHASYVDG

-444 IALQLSVTSGDVSL
+444 VALQLSVTSGDVSL

-466 QPGHRQ
+466 QPEQRLAV
-472 KIVGALTTENC
+472 IESLTTENC
-483 YAFVEMLGDIAK
+483 YAFLELLGDVAQ

-502 TDLDDLCLAVA
+502 VDLDDLCMSIA
-513 GLPEQPLFVERTRAG
+513 GLPEQALFVDRAKAG
-528 KESISLDAEDNALR
+528 KESIGLNAEDNALR
-542 AVFMLIQSLDAGR
+542 AVVMLLKSVDSDR
-555 MEALAKQIAENSM
+555 MDPLAEKIATDSR

-576 VAQSYVPQRERYSQ
+576 VTQSYVPQRRRYSE
-590 QLTAPSNSREDTLQ
+590 QLTAPTRARDAVLQ
-604 AFAGNVLKAA
+604 AFAANVLKAA
-614 KEDRLFL
+614 QEDRLFQ
-621 MSNPGFILWTLARCV
+621 MNNPGFILWTLARSV
-636 PAACPAVFAA
+636 PTDCPAIYAA
-646 AKAVQP
+646 VKAVQP
-652 SLDSFALEFLGGTWD
+652 SLDNFALEFLRNSWD
-667 SNKGQSYR
+667 STNGQTYS

-680 SLHSAYC
+680 SLHSVYC
-687 LIDDF
+687 PLDDF

-697 SRLEDTSLG
+697 SRLEDESLRN
-706 YPAKA
+706 PAKA

-718 GKSLYGVDGSETRR
+718 GRNLYGVDGSEARR

>member
-1 MTINQPHGSQQQLP
+1 MTIYASGLRDESL
-15 MNDTDQGI
+15 MNDTDAGI
-23 NFDTPLFPGNAL
+23 NFDIPLQAANAL
-35 QSDKLSRTGFAESA
+35 QGDKLDRTGYAESA
-49 AAALQKV
+49 AAALRKV
-56 PSSSGLVISIEGA
+56 SSSAGLVVSIEGA

-74 TSTLAMVEAI
+74 TSALAMIEAI
-84 LNQPDP
+84 LNQPGA

-101 WLVGEKDAL
+101 WLVGEKDVL

-123 LGDHSRD
+123 LSDHSRD

-161 KSVFD
+161 KSVFN
-166 AAGDATGAVAEYKT
+166 AVGDATGSIAEYKT

-187 QKVEEALRK
+187 QKVEEALRQ
-196 FPRPIVVFID
+196 FQRPIIVFID
-206 DIDRLFPSEVFEM
+206 DIDRLFPNEVFEM

-230 HVGYVLAWDPA
+230 HVGYVLAWDSA

-248 KLGVPYADSYL
+248 KLGVPYAGSYL
-259 DKVVQVRMPLPTL
+259 DKVVQIRMPLPSL

-278 KLINEAL
+278 KLINDALDELAPEAL
-285 DALPQDARIPRF
+285 VPRF
-297 KDHDQRLSGLYYSG
+297 KAHDQRLSGLYYSG

-344 ILGFAA
+344 ILGLAA
-350 LSVKAPSVFELLR
+350 LSVKAPAVFELLR
-363 RDPRLFVGRL
+363 RNPRLFVGRV
-373 VDDQS
+373 VDDHGL
-378 PLEKSA
+378 LEKSE
-384 DVIKDGTPTRKHAYD
+384 DVIKDGTPERGLAYD
-399 ASSSPRSVQ
+399 ASSSPSSVQ

-422 DAYALGKASYVNG
+422 DSYALGHASYVDG

-444 IALQLSVTSGDVSL
+444 VALQLSVTSGDVSL

-466 QPGHRQ
+466 QPEQRLAV
-472 KIVGALTTENC
+472 IESLTTENC
-483 YAFVEMLGDIAK
+483 YAFLELLGDVAQ

-502 TDLDDLCLAVA
+502 VDLDDLCMSIA
-513 GLPEQPLFVERTRAG
+513 GLPEQALFVDRAKAG
-528 KESISLDAEDNALR
+528 KESIGLNAEDNALR
-542 AVFMLIQSLDAGR
+542 AVVMLLKSVDSDR
-555 MEALAKQIAENSM
+555 MDPLAEKIATDSR

-576 VAQSYVPQRERYSQ
+576 VTQSYVPQRRRYSE
-590 QLTAPSNSREDTLQ
+590 QLTAPTRARDAVLQ
-604 AFAGNVLKAA
+604 AFAANVLKAA
-614 KEDRLFL
+614 QEDRLFQ
-621 MSNPGFILWTLARCV
+621 MNNPGFILWTLARSV
-636 PAACPAVFAA
+636 PTDCPAIYAA
-646 AKAVQP
+646 VKAVQP
-652 SLDSFALEFLGGTWD
+652 SLDNFALEFLRNSWD
-667 SNKGQSYR
+667 STNGQTYS

-680 SLHSAYC
+680 SLHSVYC
-687 LIDDF
+687 PLDDF

-697 SRLEDTSLG
+697 SRLEDKSLRN
-706 YPAKA
+706 PAKA

-718 GKSLYGVDGSETRR
+718 GRNLYGVDGSEARR

>member
-1 MTINQPHGSQQQLP
+1 MTIYASGLRDESL
-15 MNDTDQGI
+15 MNDTDAGI
-23 NFDTPLFPGNAL
+23 NFDIPLQAANAL
-35 QSDKLSRTGFAESA
+35 QGDKLDRTGYAESA
-49 AAALQKV
+49 AAALRKV
-56 PSSSGLVISIEGA
+56 SSSAGLVVSIEGA

-74 TSTLAMVEAI
+74 TSALAMIEAI
-84 LNQPDP
+84 LNQPGA

-101 WLVGEKDAL
+101 WLVGEKDVL

-123 LGDHSRD
+123 LSDHSRD

-161 KSVFD
+161 KSVFN
-166 AAGDATGAVAEYKT
+166 AVGDATGSIAEYKT

-187 QKVEEALRK
+187 QKVEEALRQ
-196 FPRPIVVFID
+196 FQRPIIVFID
-206 DIDRLFPSEVFEM
+206 DIDRLFPNEVFEM

-230 HVGYVLAWDPA
+230 HVGYVLAWDSA

-248 KLGVPYADSYL
+248 KLGVPYAGSYL
-259 DKVVQVRMPLPTL
+259 DKVVQIRMPLPSL

-278 KLINEAL
+278 KLINDALDELAPEAL
-285 DALPQDARIPRF
+285 VPRF
-297 KDHDQRLSGLYYSG
+297 KAHDQRLSGLYYSG

-344 ILGFAA
+344 ILGLAA
-350 LSVKAPSVFELLR
+350 LSVKAPAVFELLR
-363 RDPRLFVGRL
+363 RNPRLFVGRV
-373 VDDQS
+373 VDDHGL
-378 PLEKSA
+378 LEKSE
-384 DVIKDGTPTRKHAYD
+384 DVIKDGTPERGLAYD
-399 ASSSPRSVQ
+399 ASSSPSSVQ

-422 DAYALGKASYVNG
+422 DSYALGHASYVDG

-444 IALQLSVTSGDVSL
+444 VALQLSVTSGDVSL

-466 QPGHRQ
+466 QPEQRLAV
-472 KIVGALTTENC
+472 IESLTTENC
-483 YAFVEMLGDIAK
+483 YAFLELLGDVAQ

-502 TDLDDLCLAVA
+502 VDLDDLCMSIA
-513 GLPEQPLFVERTRAG
+513 GLPEQALFVDRAKAG
-528 KESISLDAEDNALR
+528 KESIGLNAEDNALR
-542 AVFMLIQSLDAGR
+542 AVVMLLKSVDSDR
-555 MEALAKQIAENSM
+555 MDPLAEKIATDSR

-576 VAQSYVPQRERYSQ
+576 VTQSYVPQRRRYSE
-590 QLTAPSNSREDTLQ
+590 QLTAPTRARDAVLQ
-604 AFAGNVLKAA
+604 AFAANVLKAA
-614 KEDRLFL
+614 QEDRLFQ
-621 MSNPGFILWTLARCV
+621 MNNPGFILWTLARSV
-636 PAACPAVFAA
+636 PTDCPAIYAA
-646 AKAVQP
+646 VKAVQP
-652 SLDSFALEFLGGTWD
+652 SLDNFALEFLRNSWD
-667 SNKGQSYR
+667 STNGQTYS

-680 SLHSAYC
+680 SLHSVYC
-687 LIDDF
+687 PIDEF

-697 SRLEDTSLG
+697 SRLEDESLSN
-706 YPAKA
+706 PAKA

-718 GKSLYGVDGSETRR
+718 GRNLYGVDGSEARR